1 MGTDIRIGGSPG
13 NEFPGTAGSGPD
25 ESRRPVS
32 AAGRSE
38 TAIYKSPPRR
48 AFGDGARRCILS
60 SRQIRPGAETAAT
73 LGTLTPMT
81 TTQPHILLVEDDR
94 EISALVARYLR
105 ANECRVSL
113 AGDGAAMD
121 KVLADARVDLVVL
134 DLMLPGEDGL
144 SLCRRLR
151 AASGIPILML
161 TAKAEEIDRI
171 IGLEIGADD
180 YLGKPFNPRELL
192 ARIRAI
198 LRRGSAAEAETEEG
212 VRRLHFLGWTL
223 DISLRQ
229 LLSPE
234 EARIAITGAEFDLLH
249 ALCLRPGRVL
259 SRDQLLD
266 LTQGRAAGP
275 FERSIDVLISRIR
288 QKIEPDPR
296 NPEIIRTIRSGG
308 YLFTPEVTR
317 T

>member
-1 MGTDIRIGGSPG
+1 M
-13 NEFPGTAGSGPD
+13 
-25 ESRRPVS
+25 
-32 AAGRSE
+32 
-38 TAIYKSPPRR
+38 
-48 AFGDGARRCILS
+48 
-60 SRQIRPGAETAAT
+60 
-73 LGTLTPMT
+73 LGTMPQT
-81 TTQPHILLVEDDR
+81 TTIHPHILLVEDDR

-151 AASGIPILML
+151 AASRIPILML

-198 LRRGSAAEAETEEG
+198 LRRGSGTEAETEEG

-223 DISLRQ
+223 DVSLRQ

-234 EARIAITGAEFDLLH
+234 DARIAITGAEFDLLH

-288 QKIEPDPR
+288 QKIEQDPR

-317 T
+317 A

>member
-1 MGTDIRIGGSPG
+1 M
-13 NEFPGTAGSGPD
+13 NATA
-25 ESRRPVS
+25 
-32 AAGRSE
+32 
-38 TAIYKSPPRR
+38 T
-48 AFGDGARRCILS
+48 
-60 SRQIRPGAETAAT
+60 
-73 LGTLTPMT
+73 
-81 TTQPHILLVEDDR
+81 PHILVVEDDR

-105 ANECRVSL
+105 ANDCRVTL
-113 AGDGAAMD
+113 AGDGREMD
-121 KVLADARVDLVVL
+121 RRLADSRVDLVVL

-144 SLCRRLR
+144 CLCRRIR
-151 AASGIPILML
+151 RESAVPILML

-198 LRRGSAAEAETEEG
+198 LRRGSAGETTEEG
-212 VRRLHFLGWTL
+212 VRRLSFLGWTL
-223 DISLRQ
+223 DVSLRQ

-234 EARIAITGAEFDLLH
+234 QARVAITGAEFDLLH
-249 ALCLRPGRVL
+249 ALCMRPGRVL

-275 FERSIDVLISRIR
+275 YERSIDVLISRIR
-288 QKIEPDPR
+288 QKIEGDPR

-308 YLFTPEVTR
+308 YLFTPEVER

>member
-1 MGTDIRIGGSPG
+1 MTQ
-13 NEFPGTAGSGPD
+13 T
-25 ESRRPVS
+25 
-32 AAGRSE
+32 
-38 TAIYKSPPRR
+38 
-48 AFGDGARRCILS
+48 
-60 SRQIRPGAETAAT
+60 
-73 LGTLTPMT
+73 TPST
-81 TTQPHILLVEDDR
+81 PHILVVEDDR

-113 AGDGAAMD
+113 AGDGREMD
-121 KVLADARVDLVVL
+121 RALGDSRVDLIVL
-134 DLMLPGEDGL
+134 DIMLPGEDGL

-151 AASGIPILML
+151 ATSSVPVLML
-161 TAKAEEIDRI
+161 TAKTEEIDRI

-198 LRRGSAAEAETEEG
+198 LRRGTGTEAAGEDGA
-212 VRRLHFLGWTL
+212 RRLRFLDWTL
-223 DISLRQ
+223 DVSLRQ
-229 LLSPE
+229 LLSPQ

-288 QKIEPDPR
+288 QKIERDPR

-308 YLFTPEVTR
+308 YLFTPEVSR
-317 T
+317 S